1 VLTLIGVLIVGT
13 LGCLVGAL
21 VLYAISRYGGR
32 PLLDR
37 YGKHIFIHK
46 SKLDRADTWFTQY
59 GEITVLRSLPIE
71 PTVISKKK
79 SGRRC

>member
-46 SKLDRADTWFTQY
+46 SKLDRRYMFTQY